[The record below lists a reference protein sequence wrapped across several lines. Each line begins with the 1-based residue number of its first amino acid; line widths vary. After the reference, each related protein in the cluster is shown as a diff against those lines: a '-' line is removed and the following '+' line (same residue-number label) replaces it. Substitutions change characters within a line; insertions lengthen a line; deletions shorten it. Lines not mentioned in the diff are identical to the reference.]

1 MVYLLKR
8 TSEEMRGLV
17 GYRDSIAIAQ
27 GACTRGTRLFWE
39 SVGVLL
45 TNGIVEV
52 LYYATESTSFSVM
65 IG

>member
-27 GACTRGTRLFWE
+27 GALTRGTRLFWE
-39 SVGVLL
+39 SVGVL
-45 TNGIVEV
+45 
-52 LYYATESTSFSVM
+52 
-65 IG
+65 